1 MKKLIQNFR
10 VREDRALILRNTAMN
25 LTVKQKEY
33 VKETDLIN
41 FLIDGYADR
50 INIDE
55 KGLFMDD
62 ENID

>member
-10 VREDRALILRNTAMN
+10 VRQDRAEILRNTAMN

-55 KGLFMDD
+55 NGLFLEDD
-62 ENID
+62 EQ